1 MVGLRK
7 RIKGMM
13 LSEMTTVPGASLPVQ
28 GLKDHLRLGTGFTED
43 GMQDGLIEAYLRAA
57 IAAVEGRIGKVLLAR
72 RFKLVLEDW
81 RTPGEQPLPVAPV
94 SGIVSVTVVDV
105 ADVAEA
111 ASVVDPGRYR
121 LVPDMHRPKLAALG
135 VLLPVVPMDGRAE
148 VVFDAGFGATWA
160 EVPVDLAQAVMLLA
174 AEYYEIRQPGE
185 GAQPGLPFAVQALIE
200 RWRTVRILGG
210 KA

>member
-1 MVGLRK
+1 
-7 RIKGMM
+7 MM
-13 LSEMTTVPGASLPVQ
+13 LSEMTTVPGAALPVQ
-28 GLKDHLRLGTGFTED
+28 GFKDHLRLGSGFTDD

-57 IAAVEGRIGKVLLAR
+57 MAAIEGRIGKVLMAR

-81 RTPGEQPLPVAPV
+81 RNPGEQPLPVAPV
-94 SGIVSVTVVDV
+94 TGIVSVTVVDAAEV
-105 ADVAEA
+105 AT
-111 ASVVDPGRYR
+111 VVDAARYR
-121 LVPDMHRPKLAALG
+121 LVVDMHRPKLAALG

-160 EVPVDLAQAVMLLA
+160 EVPVDLAQAVLLLA
-174 AEYYEIRQPGE
+174 AEYYEVRQAGDS
-185 GAQPGLPFAVQALIE
+185 GQAGLPFAVQALIE